1 MAKLE
6 KIEKTVTLPNGLQ
19 VKYSVEKLGQCEAS
33 ESDNV
38 QVKLTVYLHQ
48 DVEQKLT
55 STLRFCGRL
64 NFVGEAL
71 VSCWGAP
78 CGDWRTRG
86 KIFIGSTY
94 KEAFQQAEEY
104 AQKEI
109 PLLAEAIEKRMKALE
124 KAEKSLENFY
134 R

>member
-1 MAKLE
+1 VHLVE
-6 KIEKTVTLPNGLQ
+6 TGEQGYKIIYWT
-19 VKYSVEKLGQCEAS
+19 
-33 ESDNV
+33 
-38 QVKLTVYLHQ
+38 
-48 DVEQKLT
+48 
-55 STLRFCGRL
+55 
-64 NFVGEAL
+64 
-71 VSCWGAP
+71 
-78 CGDWRTRG
+78 
-86 KIFIGSTY
+86 STY